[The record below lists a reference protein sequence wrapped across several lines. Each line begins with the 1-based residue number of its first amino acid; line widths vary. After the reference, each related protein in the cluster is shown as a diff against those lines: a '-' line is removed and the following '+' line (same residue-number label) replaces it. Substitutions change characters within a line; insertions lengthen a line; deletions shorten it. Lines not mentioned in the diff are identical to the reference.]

1 MTIQKGQYKALKAAG
16 PERLTEELLHRT
28 SPDLAAHLRANAE
41 ALKHPVL
48 LDVMVGRL
56 ETWTGPG
63 LLLLGDAAH
72 PMSPNGGQGIN
83 VALRDALVAA
93 NHLCPV
99 LTRGNDAAAIDAAA
113 RQVAAE
119 RMPEI
124 VAIQEHQRKQTQTFL
139 RSDRFSSRLAMRLS
153 PPAREERPGPPA
165 DREAAPGLAAWR
177 RASPVDGLR
186 QGVRRRVVEGRRFAT
201 RWEFKGW
208 AEPGTAADGGRDFV
222 LTELPGSRRSRRC

>member
-1 MTIQKGQYKALKAAG
+1 MPKSSIASVTPI
-16 PERLTEELLHRT
+16 RVSRT
-28 SPDLAAHLRANAE
+28 SNAE

-48 LDVMVGRL
+48 LDVIVGRL
-56 ETWTGPG
+56 ETWTAPG

-72 PMSPNGGQGIN
+72 PMSPIGGQGIN

-99 LTRGNDAAAIDAAA
+99 LTHGNAPAAIDAAA

-139 RSDRFSSRLAMRLS
+139 RSDRLSSRLAMRLLPLLAKS
-153 PPAREERPGPPA
+153 
-165 DREAAPGLAAWR
+165 GLLR
-177 RASPVDGLR
+177 RLMRNRLR
-186 QGVRRRVVEGRRFAT
+186 ALQHGVVPIRLKA
-201 RWEFKGW
+201 
-208 AEPGTAADGGRDFV
+208 
-222 LTELPGSRRSRRC
+222 

>member
-1 MTIQKGQYKALKAAG
+1 MTIQKGQYKDLRAVG
-16 PERLTEELLHRT
+16 PDAFTEELLHRT
-28 SPDLAAHLRANAE
+28 SPDLAAHLRANAK

-48 LDVMVGRL
+48 LDVIVGRL
-56 ETWTGPG
+56 ESWKVPG

-72 PMSPNGGQGIN
+72 PMAPQGGQGIN
-83 VALRDALVAA
+83 MALRDALVAA

-139 RSDRFSSRLAMRLS
+139 RSDRFSSRLAMRILPLLAKS
-153 PPAREERPGPPA
+153 GLLGLMMRER
-165 DREAAPGLAAWR
+165 L
-177 RASPVDGLR
+177 RALQHGVVPVRL
-186 QGVRRRVVEGRRFAT
+186 
-201 RWEFKGW
+201 
-208 AEPGTAADGGRDFV
+208 TA
-222 LTELPGSRRSRRC
+222 